1 MKKYICALILVVISL
16 GVFTACSG
24 NSKPHPFGGTFFTE
38 EGIRFQLNA
47 DSTTVIQFDDTL
59 KYEGT
64 WKIRKDSNNIEYATI
79 EFAGYP
85 DYYLLRNQ
93 KLYRS
98 EREMHHDN
106 LGLEITYESSDE
118 K

>member
-1 MKKYICALILVVISL
+1 MKKYIYSLLLVVISL

-24 NSKPHPFGGTFFTE
+24 DSKPHPFAGTFFTE
-38 EGIRFQLNA
+38 EGVRFQLNA
-47 DSTTVIQFDDTL
+47 DSTTMIQFDDTL

-64 WKIRKDSNNIEYATI
+64 WKVRKDSNNIEYAAI

-85 DYYLLRNQ
+85 DYYLLRNR

-98 EREMHHDN
+98 EREMYRDN
-106 LGLEITYESSDE
+106 LGLEITYQSSGGN
-118 K
+118 